1 MSGARVYLLRV
12 AVVSLL
18 ALYSLQAAVV
28 QAGPVQIPQTGQQ
41 ICWNAE
47 GGEIPCSGSGQDGDL
62 PKGEVW
68 PASRFMDNGQTIT
81 DTLTG
86 LMWTKDANAPGPA
99 GCGTGPKNW
108 QGALDHL
115 QCLNAN
121 AYLGYNDWRLPNV
134 RELRSLIHYGHPSP
148 SAWLKQPEQGFTNVQ
163 AAYYW
168 SSSSFLSSGS
178 TITAAWAWAV
188 GVWSGGVE
196 VQPKS
201 DSLYIWPVR
210 AGQ

>member
-1 MSGARVYLLRV
+1 
-12 AVVSLL
+12 
-18 ALYSLQAAVV
+18 
-28 QAGPVQIPQTGQQ
+28 VQIPQTGQQ

-62 PKGEVW
+62 QEGVVW

-86 LMWTKDANAPGPA
+86 LMWTKDANAPGPD
-99 GCGTGPKNW
+99 GCVPHSAKIW
-108 QGALDHL
+108 QEAIDHVK
-115 QCLNAN
+115 CLNN
-121 AYLGYNDWRLPNV
+121 SSFLGFNDWRLPNV
-134 RELRSLIHYGHPSP
+134 RELRSLIHYGHSSP
-148 SAWLKQPEQGFTNVQ
+148 SVWLKQQDQGFINVQ

-168 SSSSFLSSGS
+168 SSSSFVLFLKN
-178 TITAAWAWAV
+178 AWAV
-188 GVWSGGVE
+188 GLWSGGVE

-210 AGQ
+210 AGR